1 MDVREALQHGHLFRG
16 AADDDL
22 AALAAI
28 AEPKSFG
35 NAEQVFD
42 GARPV
47 EALILITMGT
57 VDLTN
62 EAKEVVFVTIGSGQ
76 WLGEVAFFKRGRRPV
91 SAVAREPT
99 RALSIPFTK
108 LDALLA
114 ERPTLALTFYGN
126 LAREFAH
133 HLGRLAADRDH
144 RYL

>member
-1 MDVREALQHGHLFRG
+1 MDVRDALQHTHLFRD

-28 AEPKSFG
+28 AEPGFYG
-35 NAEQVFD
+35 NGEQIFD
-42 GARPV
+42 GARPAD
-47 EALILITMGT
+47 ALIFISMGT

-62 EAKEVVFVTIGSGQ
+62 EAKDVVLMTVGSGQ
-76 WLGEVAFFKRGRRPV
+76 MLGEVAFFNRGRRQV

-99 RALSIPFTK
+99 RTLCIPFAK
-108 LDALLA
+108 LDALLEA
-114 ERPTLALTFYGN
+114 RPTLALTFHKN